1 MGNFE
6 LNKEQ
11 QQAVKYNKGPL
22 LIIAGAGTGKT
33 SVIVEKIKYLVKKKL
48 AKPGQILA
56 LTFTEKAASEMEE
69 RVDRAMPYG
78 YFQMNISTF
87 HAFAEQILKESGYQI
102 GLSPSYQLMTEAETI
117 IFLKKNIFLFELKYF
132 RPLGNPNKF
141 LEALLQHFS
150 RLRDED
156 ISPDDYS
163 KWTKKRL
170 PLPFRTKQSEVRNPA
185 KRNIPHSGT
194 RSLTSFEMTDNQ
206 IGFDYE
212 KCLELAQA
220 YQTYQK
226 LKLKEGLMDFADLV
240 YYLLQLFQRRS
251 NILKRYQQQYPFVL
265 VDEFQDTNISQY
277 QLIRLLCPAK
287 KNPYLTVVGDDS
299 QAIYKFRG
307 ASVSNIITFMKDY
320 KKAKQITLKKNYRSN
335 QIILDSAYKLIKNN
349 DPDTLEFKLGISKN
363 LISAKKTLGPN
374 PQFLIPSFYLADNV
388 EDESDNVSKLILQ
401 LSKTYKFS
409 DIAILIRANNHSD
422 PFVKSLIRT
431 GIPFQFLGPGTLY
444 KQPEVKDLI
453 AYLKILYNLEDSP
466 SFFRL
471 LYMDI
476 YNVDKKD
483 ISLLL
488 SFSKKISQC
497 LFNTMEIYLS
507 FFDVSIHR
515 SEYEIYKKHLPLLK
529 SKTKQKLLKIYQMII
544 KHLGLLKTN
553 TAGQILY
560 YFLEDSGLLLTLTNF
575 KNESEE
581 KIAINIS
588 NFFNKLKMFES
599 EHEDASVFAVVDYIN
614 MSIELGESPIV
625 VKADISSLNAVNI
638 LTVHSAK
645 GLEFPV
651 VFLVNLTEERFPTR
665 HKKETISIPES
676 LIKEVLPAGDYHIQE
691 ERRLFYVGLT
701 RAKDQVFLSSSK
713 FYGEG
718 KRQRKISRFVIETL
732 GQELINKQLDD
743 KKEQKSQL
751 SIFDF
756 KMKKQTNQGSV
767 KTDPYT
773 DHRLP
778 ITNNF
783 SYSQLNSY
791 KTCPLQYKYQYVLKI
806 PTTSTA
812 AESFGS
818 TIHKALQDFYSKFLL
833 NKKIDKKRL
842 LELYKQDW
850 IPVGYSSK
858 AHEERM
864 KKEGEKI
871 LKNYFDKFHSKDLKI
886 IGLEKLFKI
895 KIADDIFLR
904 GKIDRIDKGVKSE
917 INIIDYKTGK
927 KPSEKELTKNLQLT
941 IYAMA
946 ANDKKFFDKKL
957 EDINL
962 NFYYLQTSEKIS
974 LKKNGGDLIETKE
987 RIIEMVGEMRQ
998 NIFPANPGMHCD
1010 FCPFKIICEAWQ

>member
-1 MGNFE
+1 MFCMSDYA

-11 QQAVKYNKGPL
+11 LQAVKYNNGPL

-48 AKPGQILA
+48 AKPEQILA

-69 RVDRAMPYG
+69 RVDKAMPYG
-78 YFQMNISTF
+78 YFQMNVSTF
-87 HAFAEQILKESGYQI
+87 HAFADQILKENGFQI

-117 IFLKKNIFLFELKYF
+117 ILLKQNIFLFKLKYF

-156 ISPDDYS
+156 ISPEEYIRYS
-163 KWTKKRL
+163 
-170 PLPFRTKQSEVRNPA
+170 QDQ
-185 KRNIPHSGT
+185 
-194 RSLTSFEMTDNQ
+194 RSKIKDQRIEEELIER
-206 IGFDYE
+206 E
-212 KCLELAQA
+212 KYQELATA

-226 LKLKEGLMDFADLV
+226 LKIKEGLMDFADLV
-240 YYLLQLFQRRS
+240 FYVLQLFQKRP

-277 QLIRLLCPAK
+277 QLIKLLCLAK
-287 KNPYLTVVGDDS
+287 STPYLTVVGDDS

-307 ASVSNIITFMKDY
+307 ASVSNIINFMKDY
-320 KKAKQITLKKNYRSN
+320 KKVKQITLKKNYRSN
-335 QIILDSAYKLIKNN
+335 QTILDAAYKLIKNN

-363 LISAKKTLGPN
+363 LIATKKS
-374 PQFLIPSFYLADNV
+374 LIPSPYSLTPGFYLAENV
-388 EDESDNVSKLILQ
+388 EDESDNVAKQILE
-401 LSKTYKFS
+401 LSKIYKYS
-409 DIAILIRANNHSD
+409 DFAILVRANNHSE
-422 PFVKSLIRT
+422 PFVRSLVRA
-431 GIPFQFLGPGTLY
+431 GIPYQFFGPGTLY

-453 AYLKILYNLEDSP
+453 AYLKVLYNLEDSP
-466 SFFRL
+466 SLFRL

-476 YNVDKKD
+476 YSVDKKD
-483 ISLLL
+483 VSLLL
-488 SFSKKISQC
+488 TFSKKINQS
-497 LFNTMEIYLS
+497 LFQAMEIYL
-507 FFDVSIHR
+507 FDR
-515 SEYEIYKKHLPLLK
+515 SEFEIYKKYLPLLK
-529 SKTKQKLLKIYQMII
+529 SETKEKLLAIYKMVV
-544 KHLGLLKTN
+544 KHIGLLKTN

-560 YFLEDSGLLLTLTNF
+560 YFLEESGLLLTLTNY
-575 KNESEE
+575 KSESQER
-581 KIAINIS
+581 IAINIS

-599 EHEDASVFAVVDYIN
+599 EHEDASVFAVVDFIN
-614 MSIELGESPIV
+614 MSIEMGESPLV
-625 VKADISSLNAVNI
+625 AKTDIASINAVNI

-665 HKKETISIPES
+665 HKKETISIPDD
-676 LIKEVLPAGDYHIQE
+676 LIKEILPTGDYHIEE

-732 GQELINKQLDD
+732 GQELIDRQLDI
-743 KKEQKSQL
+743 KKESKSQL
-751 SIFDF
+751 TIFDF
-756 KMKKQTNQGSV
+756 KQTKQINILNGTGIARNAP
-767 KTDPYT
+767 TE
-773 DHRLP
+773 RLP

-812 AESFGS
+812 SESFGT
-818 TIHKALQDFYSKFLL
+818 TIHKTLQDFYSDFLK
-833 NKKIDKKRL
+833 NKKVDKKRL
-842 LELYKQDW
+842 LELYKKSW
-850 IPVGYSSK
+850 IPIGYSSK
-858 AHEERM
+858 AHEYRM

-871 LKNYFDKFHSKDLKI
+871 LKNYFDKFHSSDLKI

-895 KIADDIFLR
+895 KITEDIFLT
-904 GKIDRIDKGVKSE
+904 GKIDRIDELKNKE
-917 INIIDYKTGK
+917 IEIIDYKTGK
-927 KPSEKELTKNLQLT
+927 KPSERELTKSLQLT
-941 IYAMA
+941 IYALA
-946 ANDKKFFDKKL
+946 ANDKSFFNKKL
-957 EDINL
+957 KDINL
-962 NFYYLQTSEKIS
+962 TFYYLQIPEKIT
-974 LKKNGGDLIETKE
+974 LKKNEEELFETKDK
-987 RIIEMVGEMRQ
+987 IINMVGDIRQ
-998 NIFPANPGMHCD
+998 NIFVPNPGMHCD